1 MENGDLVN
9 ETPGTIFVAK
19 NEFYEGFW
27 PRKRYN
33 MSYTLMMTF
42 DKKYG
47 KLQSKQSWCSERKIQ
62 HWYQKFRENRPSKM

>member
-33 MSYTLMMTF
+33 MSYTLMTTF
-42 DKKYG
+42 DKKCPG
-47 KLQSKQSWCSERKIQ
+47 ESTSCLETCHRQFFSSDSL
-62 HWYQKFRENRPSKM
+62 YQ